1 MVAVAIVDAPINL
14 FAEVLS
20 MSKSCLPAH
29 GRVECVLCH
38 RGQAASFDR
47 TATIEGDWRITAN
60 PLAWGSPF
68 PEVVVLGFSKGP
80 TQAGSLASTP
90 HDAIAFKGGR
100 LALGKILSHIGLLPV
115 EADSSLK
122 QSVDRIIADKAG
134 RFHFGSLIRC
144 TVEQKIGGTWTGT
157 GGGML
162 DKFVGS
168 SFGAEVAGRCAAT
181 FLGNLPQSTRIVV
194 MLGMGSKGNY
204 ITESRKLFAAARPGK
219 WATIN
224 EVSYSDDEITV
235 VHVEHFK
242 SQGALIPNWLSGNG
256 HPRGKLGLAARAAI
270 AHALKADRRTITM
283 RPS

>member
-1 MVAVAIVDAPINL
+1 
-14 FAEVLS
+14 
-20 MSKSCLPAH
+20 MSTTCLPAH
-29 GRVECVLCH
+29 GRVACVLCH
-38 RGQAASFDR
+38 RGQAPSFDR
-47 TATIEGDWRITAN
+47 TATIEGDWKITAN

-100 LALGKILSHIGLLPV
+100 LALGKILAHVGLLPL
-115 EADSSLK
+115 DTDWSLR
-122 QSVDRIIADKAG
+122 QTVDRIIADKAG

-144 TVEQKIGGTWTGT
+144 TVEQNIRGTWTGT
-157 GGGML
+157 GGGIL
-162 DKFVGS
+162 DKFVGT

-194 MLGMGSKGNY
+194 MLGMGARGNY
-204 ITESRKLFAAARPGK
+204 INETRKLFAAARPGK

-224 EVSYSDDEITV
+224 EVSYSDGAITV

-242 SQGALIPNWLSGNG
+242 SQGALIPNWLGGNG
-256 HPRGKLGLAARAAI
+256 HPRGKLGLAAKAAI
-270 AHALKADRRTITM
+270 AAALKAKRETHLMTR
-283 RPS
+283 S

>member
-1 MVAVAIVDAPINL
+1 
-14 FAEVLS
+14 
-20 MSKSCLPAH
+20 MSNTCLPTH
-29 GRVECVLCH
+29 GRVDCVLCH
-38 RGQAASFDR
+38 RGQASNFDR

-60 PLAWGSPF
+60 PLAWGSQF

-100 LALGKILSHIGLLPV
+100 LALGKILVHVGLLLP
-115 EADSSLK
+115 ETDSSLK
-122 QSVDRIIADKAG
+122 RTVDHIIADKAG

-144 TVEQKIGGTWTGT
+144 TVEQKIHGAWAGT

-168 SFGAEVAGRCAAT
+168 AFGAEVAGRCAAT
-181 FLGNLPQSTRIVV
+181 FLGTLPQSTRIVV
-194 MLGMGSKGNY
+194 MLGMGAGGNY
-204 ITESRKLFAAARPGK
+204 ISAARKLFAEARPGK

-224 EVSYSDDEITV
+224 EVSYSDGAITV

-242 SQGALIPNWLSGNG
+242 SQGALVPNWLSGNG

-270 AHALKADRRTITM
+270 ADALKDKRGITTLT
-283 RPS
+283 RS

>member
-1 MVAVAIVDAPINL
+1 
-14 FAEVLS
+14 
-20 MSKSCLPAH
+20 MSTTCLPTH
-29 GRVECVLCH
+29 GRVACVLCH
-38 RGQAASFDR
+38 KGQVQSFDR
-47 TATIEGDWRITAN
+47 TVTIEGDWRITAN
-60 PLAWGSPF
+60 PLAWGNAF

-100 LALGKILSHIGLLPV
+100 LALGKILSYVGLLPP
-115 EADSSLK
+115 ETDISLK
-122 QSVDRIIADKAG
+122 QSVDRIIADRNG

-144 TVEQKIGGTWTGT
+144 TVEQQIRGTWTGT

-162 DKFVGS
+162 DKFVRT

-194 MLGMGSKGNY
+194 MLGMGARGNY
-204 ITESRKLFAAARPGK
+204 VNEARKLFAAARPGK
-219 WATIN
+219 WEAIN
-224 EVSYSDDEITV
+224 EVSYSDGEITV

-256 HPRGKLGLAARAAI
+256 HPRGKLGLAAKAAIFDALHAMRAA
-270 AHALKADRRTITM
+270 TTM
-283 RPS
+283 TRS

>member
-1 MVAVAIVDAPINL
+1 
-14 FAEVLS
+14 
-20 MSKSCLPAH
+20 MSTTCLPAH
-29 GRVECVLCH
+29 GRVDCVLCH
-38 RGQAASFDR
+38 KGQAPRFDR
-47 TATIEGDWRITAN
+47 TATSEGNWRITAN

-68 PEVVVLGFSKGP
+68 AEVVVLGFSKGP

-100 LALGKILSHIGLLPV
+100 LALGRILAHVGLLPL
-115 EADSSLK
+115 ETDSALT
-122 QSVDRIIADKAG
+122 QSVDRIIADTTG

-144 TVEQKIGGTWTGT
+144 TVEQKIRGTWTGT

-181 FLGNLPQSTRIVV
+181 FLGNLPLSTRIVV
-194 MLGMGSKGNY
+194 MLGMGAKGNY
-204 ITESRKLFAAARPGK
+204 ITESRKLFAAARPRK
-219 WATIN
+219 WTTIN
-224 EVSYSDDEITV
+224 EVSYSDGAITV

-256 HPRGKLGLAARAAI
+256 HPRGKLGLAAKAAI
-270 AHALKADRRTITM
+270 AAALRAKRETNSMTR
-283 RPS
+283 S